1 MKWMVCLL
9 VLPEIPLLLAVMDFA
24 NARAEMN
31 KFKYCEAEFDSWF
44 RSSGRGGVDGAR
56 ITMSHAYY
64 ASMGGIELVLSS
76 ESQAAAEIERRAADV
91 ESGSR
96 VQPATTP
103 RMRVLDSK
111 RRLDLGEYSNKSDS
125 MTKLLAITQIFYLV
139 ATCIARNRSG
149 LPISLLELVTMGYI
163 AHSAMMYC
171 LWWHKPYDAE
181 HVTRVYA
188 TVPAT
193 PGSGGA
199 RNRFPEPDPLDSG
212 GGEQQ
217 HALANETSRSK
228 GMLATGGIRHLYRE
242 LSTRSNDDHVTNT
255 ATAISSIIMGLA
267 NYIALVAWSW
277 VFASPVEQWIW
288 RASSITANLALFL
301 SLSSWMLKDASLG
314 NSSRIAAPIF
324 SVLLWVLPLVYI
336 SARLA
341 LIGVSIRSLFWMPA
355 NMYDVVPWTAYLP
368 SFS

>member
-1 MKWMVCLL
+1 MLNQDLACSLRPPHACACLIAKDVSTSANTAIDFL
-9 VLPEIPLLLAVMDFA
+9 RNLESDSHRASFLLS
-24 NARAEMN
+24 
-31 KFKYCEAEFDSWF
+31 EADIQGFS
-44 RSSGRGGVDGAR
+44 
-56 ITMSHAYY
+56 
-64 ASMGGIELVLSS
+64 
-76 ESQAAAEIERRAADV
+76 
-91 ESGSR
+91 
-96 VQPATTP
+96 
-103 RMRVLDSK
+103 
-111 RRLDLGEYSNKSDS
+111 KSDS
-125 MTKLLAITQIFYLV
+125 MTKMLAITQIFYLV

-242 LSTRSNDDHVTNT
+242 LYTRRDEDRVTNT